1 MGWAQNLVIEEH
13 DYLPKYWIVFRK
25 TDSGPYILRQEITDL
40 EELSSL
46 ELCGRRS
53 GIRGFSLAKFFKS
66 FPVERVTLKCFGTL
80 FVDLTEFHSCKEIC
94 YLFIFLEF

>member
-1 MGWAQNLVIEEH
+1 MGRAQNLLIVEH

-25 TDSGPYILRQEITDL
+25 TNFEPYILRQEITNL

-53 GIRGFSLAKFFKS
+53 AIMRFYLANFSKFFCGESYVKY
-66 FPVERVTLKCFGTL
+66 FGEL
-80 FVDLTEFHSCKEIC
+80 LVDLIEFDTCKEIC
-94 YLFIFLEF
+94 YLFIFLES